1 MYSQKH
7 KRMVEDLHFI
17 FGLQPDL
24 AKIFIEMMVTLPAK
38 KVPKRD
44 TVET

>member
-1 MYSQKH
+1 
-7 KRMVEDLHFI
+7 
-17 FGLQPDL
+17 L